1 MEGDTL
7 KSELAG
13 VRDGAADLVRRLT
26 GEAPTAAKRNP
37 TQATAPR
44 KAQGRSGGIVDA
56 PGKRHRP
63 RPPADPDTRRA
74 GSQTARVRGGTATA
88 KTSRHRGRG

>member
-7 KSELAG
+7 KNELAS
-13 VRDGAADLVRRLT
+13 VRDGAADLVHQLT
-26 GEAPTAAKRNP
+26 GETPIAPTRN
-37 TQATAPR
+37 ATDVTKPQ

-63 RPPADPDTRRA
+63 RLPADPDARRA
-74 GSQTARVRGGTATA
+74 DSQAAKMRGAKTMA